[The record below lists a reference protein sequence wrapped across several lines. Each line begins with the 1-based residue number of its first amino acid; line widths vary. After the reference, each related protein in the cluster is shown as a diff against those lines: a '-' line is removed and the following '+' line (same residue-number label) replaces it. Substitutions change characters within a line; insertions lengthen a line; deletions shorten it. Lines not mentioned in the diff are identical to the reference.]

1 MLNTF
6 NNQKAQIKTSLRQHY
21 RPTRRRLQ
29 TPNVGKDE
37 EQTELSYTGGGSV
50 LGIILRKNICKF
62 LLKLN
67 SQLSYGLEIPP
78 LSIYLGKM
86 KIYVQTKPAH
96 KCPKQFHPKSQK
108 KLETV

>member
-6 NNQKAQIKTSLRQHY
+6 NNQKVQIKTSLRQHY
-21 RPTRRRLQ
+21 RPTRRLQ

-37 EQTELSYTGGGSV
+37 EQTELSYSGGGSV

-78 LSIYLGKM
+78 LSIYPGKM
-86 KIYVQTKPAH
+86 KTMPIKRQIQMFIAAY
-96 KCPKQFHPKSQK
+96 
-108 KLETV
+108 